1 MVKKESTVEILLK
14 FQCPECRKT
23 FIVDDAEVEDE
34 ELGCPH
40 CREDVPVPEDDD

>member
-1 MVKKESTVEILLK
+1 MEILLK

-23 FIVDDAEVEDE
+23 FIVDDAEVE

-40 CREDVPVPEDDD
+40 CREDVPVPEEDDD